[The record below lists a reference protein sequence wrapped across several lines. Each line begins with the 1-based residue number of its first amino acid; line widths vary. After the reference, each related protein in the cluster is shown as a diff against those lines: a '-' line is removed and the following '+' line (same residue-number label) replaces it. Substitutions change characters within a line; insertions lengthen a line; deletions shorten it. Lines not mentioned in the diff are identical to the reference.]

1 MIELIIRKI
10 FDIGLITILISFL
23 TPLFHQLHRYFI
35 EKLGK
40 TVGICVYI
48 LLFGGVIFLFSN
60 QTLNIY
66 IAKKF
71 IEQDSAIST
80 DIEFAIKIL
89 SSPTLL
95 DNQDAQMLLYKLLKN
110 KESSSHYKEGT
121 ILWRLIKK
129 GNADAAIELGKE
141 IDEGKMDLKEFK
153 NRSEAIFYCFELGRC
168 LGFDIKSEPAIYS
181 KWKLLNTIIGDS
193 ITNEARKTCTR
204 IKDEI

>member
-23 TPLFHQLHRYFI
+23 TPLFQQLHRYFI

-71 IEQDSAIST
+71 IEQDSIIST
-80 DIEFAIKIL
+80 DIDFAIKIL

-110 KESSSHYKEGT
+110 KDTSSHYKEGT

-129 GNADAAIELGKE
+129 GNAEAAIELGKK
-141 IDEGKMDLKEFK
+141 IDEGKIDLKELK

-168 LGFDIKSEPAIYS
+168 LGFNLGSEPAVHS
-181 KWKLLNTIIGDS
+181 RWKLLESIIS
-193 ITNEARKTCTR
+193 SEISQKAKKTCR
-204 IKDEI
+204 DIKNEL